1 MHPDEVS
8 IHDMKQA
15 LDNAALG
22 IQVVDIREPG
32 EYAAAHIAGVMF
44 LPMSEMQLRLDELDP
59 KQSYYFHCRSGG
71 RSMKLVQFLKQNGFE
86 NVKSV
91 AGGIH
96 AWVDEYDP
104 TMPKV

>member
-22 IQVVDIREPG
+22 IKVVDIREPG
-32 EYAAAHIAGVMF
+32 EYAAAHIQGVMF

-71 RSMKLVQFLKQNGFE
+71 RSMKLVQFLKQNGYA

-96 AWVDEYDP
+96 AWADTYDP
-104 TMPKV
+104 AMPKV

>member
-22 IQVVDIREPG
+22 IKVVDIREPG

-44 LPMSEMQLRLDELDP
+44 VPMSEMQLRLDELDP
-59 KQSYYFHCRSGG
+59 
-71 RSMKLVQFLKQNGFE
+71 
-86 NVKSV
+86 
-91 AGGIH
+91 
-96 AWVDEYDP
+96 
-104 TMPKV
+104 

>member
-15 LDNAALG
+15 LDDCTLS
-22 IQVVDIREPG
+22 IKVVDIREPG
-32 EYAAAHIAGVMF
+32 EYAAAHIPGVMF
-44 LPMSEMQLRLDELDP
+44 LPMSEMQLRLEELDAQ
-59 KQSYYFHCRSGG
+59 QSYYFHCRSGV

-86 NVKSV
+86 KVKSV

>member
-8 IHDMKQA
+8 VQDMKLA
-15 LDNAALG
+15 LDDCTLA
-22 IQVVDIREPG
+22 IKVVDIREPS
-32 EYAAAHIAGVMF
+32 EYAAAHIPGVMF
-44 LPMSEMQLRLDELDP
+44 LPLSELQLRLDELDP
-59 KQSYYFHCRSGG
+59 NQTYYFHCRSGG
-71 RSMKLVQFLKQNGFE
+71 RSMKLVQFLKQNGYA